1 MICRFIDSQ
10 EVGKL
15 DVMTD
20 SSKSVKFMQ
29 HKRFQFCWYFKIF
42 MNVKIIYADIKSET
56 VIVSISF
63 QKLVKLSKFRGF
75 CLKNDHILKS

>member
-1 MICRFIDSQ
+1 
-10 EVGKL
+10 
-15 DVMTD
+15 
-20 SSKSVKFMQ
+20 
-29 HKRFQFCWYFKIF
+29 

-63 QKLVKLSKFRGF
+63 QKLVKLSKFSGF